1 VSLYKVGFF
10 ANLFLFEKKH
20 YLCQKFNLIIM
31 DNNNNNK
38 NQLNIELTDE
48 IAEGIYSNLAV
59 IAHSST
65 EFIIDFIKLMP
76 ASPKAKVKSRIILTP
91 QNAKRLY
98 KALADNISK
107 YESTHGTIKDVNEK
121 MPPFTMGGPAAQA

>member
-1 VSLYKVGFF
+1 M
-10 ANLFLFEKKH
+10 E
-20 YLCQKFNLIIM
+20 
-31 DNNNNNK
+31 NNNNNK
-38 NQLNIELTDE
+38 NQINIELTDE

-65 EFIIDFIKLMP
+65 EFVVDFIKLMP

-98 KALADNISK
+98 KALAENISK
-107 YESTHGTIKDVNEK
+107 YEATHGPIKDVNEK